1 MKAKSI
7 VLQSILFACIGVVL
21 IYLSFQKVDIDS
33 LLKVLKTGNYV
44 SVVPVFFVSLLVYLS
59 RVKRWQL
66 LFEATGEKLPAN
78 FLLASLASGY
88 LVNFVVPRLGEFTRA
103 IVLKKWLSTPMHLSV
118 STIVFERIVDILSLI
133 LILTTAFILEM
144 LQQGSFLNEFTNGV
158 DFLTKNKLIIIL
170 MILIAGFIFYLWVK
184 NRKNS
189 ISRWSQDF
197 MKVFKELCYMKNKGW
212 FLFHTCVIWLGFY
225 LMTYLWF
232 FLFQES
238 SELSMYEA
246 YLVMVLGV
254 IARTLPIQAGSAGA
268 YHFVVSKALMLLGI
282 GNVIANAIAL
292 IIHGFQAVFTILFGT
307 FAYVWLLGKNKINS

>member
-7 VLQSILFACIGVVL
+7 ILQSILFAGIGAIMV
-21 IYLSFQKVDIDS
+21 YLSFQKVDLGTLI
-33 LLKVLKTGNYV
+33 KVLKTGNYI
-44 SVVPVFFVSLLVYLS
+44 SALPVFFVSLLVYLS

-66 LFEATGEKLPAN
+66 LFEAAGEKPPAN

-88 LVNFVVPRLGEFTRA
+88 LVNFVVPRLGEITRA
-103 IVLKKWLSTPMHLSV
+103 IVLKNWLRTPMHLSL
-118 STIVFERIVDILSLI
+118 STIVFERIVDLLCLVLI
-133 LILTTAFILEM
+133 LIAAFLIEILK
-144 LQQGSFLNEFTNGV
+144 QGSFLNEFTNGI
-158 DFLTKNKLIIIL
+158 DFFSKNKLLVIL
-170 MILIAGFIFYLWVK
+170 MILITGFIFFQWLK

-189 ISRWSQDF
+189 ISKWYQEF
-197 MKVFKELCYMKNKGW
+197 IEVFKKLLSMKNRGW
-212 FLFHTCVIWLGFY
+212 FLFHTCIIWLGFF

-232 FLFQES
+232 FLFKET
-238 SELSMYEA
+238 SELSIYKA

-292 IIHGFQAVFTILFGT
+292 IIHGFQAVLTILFGV
-307 FAYVWLLGKNKINS
+307 FAYIWLLKKNKINY